1 MRSPSLPAPLLHLLF
16 AVAGAALLAFLVAP
30 LLALLAGAPGATVRA
45 AVEDGELRAAIL
57 VSLAAGAGA
66 VLLGLL
72 LGTPLG
78 YLIERGMLPG
88 RDLVQALLALPLVI
102 PHPVA
107 GIALLLVFSKGRL
120 LGALLEGRLGIEVV
134 NALPGVVLAM
144 LFVSAPLVVQAA
156 VQGFRTADVRLERI
170 AESLGATPAQAFVR
184 VSLPLARPALVAGAM
199 SAFARAV
206 SEFGSIVVLAYFPRS
221 APVLIWERFT
231 AYGLDA
237 AVPATGVLLVV
248 SLVVFWLWTLSE
260 RQRQRHADD

>member
-1 MRSPSLPAPLLHLLF
+1 MHALF
-16 AVAGAALLAFLVAP
+16 AATGTLLLVFLIGP

-45 AVEDGELRAAIL
+45 ALHDRDLQGAIL
-57 VSLAAGAGA
+57 VSLGAATIA

-78 YLIERGMLPG
+78 YLLERDRLPARG
-88 RDLVQALLALPLVI
+88 LIQALLTLPLVI

-120 LGALLEGRLGIEVV
+120 LGALLEDRLGVEVV
-134 NALPGVVLAM
+134 SAWPGIVLAM
-144 LFVSAPLVVQAA
+144 LFVSAPLVVQGA
-156 VQGFRTADVRLERI
+156 VQGFRIADPRLERI
-170 AESLGATPAQAFVR
+170 AESLGATPTQAFRR
-184 VSLPLARPALVAGAM
+184 VALPLARPSLVAGAM

-221 APVLIWERFT
+221 APVLIWDRFT

-237 AVPATGVLLVV
+237 ALPATGVLLLV
-248 SLVVFWLWTLSE
+248 SLAVFWLWTLSE
-260 RQRQRHADD
+260 RRRHADH